1 MCYHSKTMIR
11 TSIVLTPALHQRL
24 KMAADYESR
33 TLTEVINNLLDTAL
47 ESQEQVRLQRTYQA
61 LKKVQGI
68 CKADLS
74 DASSTIDNVLYGE
87 NGAWQ
92 GQPDR

>member
-1 MCYHSKTMIR
+1 
-11 TSIVLTPALHQRL
+11 
-24 KMAADYESR
+24 MAADYESR
-33 TLTEVINNLLDTAL
+33 TLTDVINDLLDTAL
-47 ESQEQVRLQRTYQA
+47 ESQEQVRCSRTYQA

-68 CKADLS
+68 CKADLP

>member
-1 MCYHSKTMIR
+1 MIR

-33 TLTEVINNLLDTAL
+33 TLTEVINDLLDTAL
-47 ESQEQVRLQRTYQA
+47 EGQPYQA